1 MHPRLLQY
9 YNQELRYLRDL
20 GQEFANA
27 HPKVAG
33 QLGLGATAQDPYIER
48 LLEGSAFLA
57 ARVQLKL
64 DAEFPRLS
72 HRLLDMV
79 YPGFNAPLPSMLVAR
94 VHPAPDPQ
102 LLSGHLLARG
112 TALHGA
118 ATALT
123 STRCEFRTA
132 QDTVLTPVSVAEA
145 RLVREHAALDA
156 VGGLPGERPRAAL
169 VLSLRMP
176 DGLRF
181 DQLGVDRLRF
191 FLTGAPDVAA
201 SLVEMTLS
209 RCVAVLAGAP
219 GRMQLLPASSVS
231 PVGYADDEAL
241 LPAPPRGFAGLRILQ
256 ETLAFPERFQ
266 FFQVDALSTAFSRVA
281 GSVLELVLALTQ
293 ADDAPLGAVSAANV
307 LTNCT
312 PAINLFPCRADR
324 LLPGADRHEFHVV
337 VDRSRPLDHEV
348 YAVTA
353 MTAHD
358 AEGGSRRFEPL
369 HGTARTGAG
378 PVRRVY
384 STRREPRLPSERV
397 RQEGGRSSYAG
408 TEVFLSWSDGWE
420 AGADSEITA
429 PAGRAAGGASAGLSQ
444 GPTLSTVIS
453 PVAVQPLPDQ
463 VALDVLCTNRDL
475 PLFLRGGDAPL
486 TLDAGIA
493 LTEIRAVAGPSRPLP
508 APAESSA
515 AWRLLNLLSLNYL
528 SLIDT
533 GEASQDGRG
542 ATAAGA
548 LRELLSQL
556 PQAGDADVSR
566 QIGALIGLSAAVV
579 HRRHPAPGPIA
590 YARGVEISLT
600 LDEQRLGAGSG
611 HSAYLLGAA
620 LHHFL
625 SRHVSLNSF
634 VETVLLSTARG
645 EIGRWAPR
653 AGARPLL

>member
-20 GQEFANA
+20 GEEFAGA

-33 QLGLGATAQDPYIER
+33 QLGLGAAAQDPYIER

-79 YPGFNAPLPSMLVAR
+79 YPGFNAPLPAMLVAR
-94 VHPAPDPQ
+94 VQPAPDPQ
-102 LLSGHLLARG
+102 LLAGHRLPRG
-112 TALHGA
+112 TALHSGP
-118 ATALT
+118 TAGPNG
-123 STRCEFRTA
+123 TRCEFRTA
-132 QDTVLTPVSVAEA
+132 QDTVITPVSVAEA

-156 VGGLPGERPRAAL
+156 VGGPPGERPRASL
-169 VLSLRMP
+169 VLSLRLP
-176 DGLRF
+176 EGQRF

-201 SLVEMTLS
+201 SLVELTQS

-219 GRMQLLPASSVS
+219 GRAPGQAPSQTYILPASSVA

-241 LPAPPRGFAGLRILQ
+241 LPAPSRGFGGLRLLQ

-266 FFQVDALSTAFSRVA
+266 FFEVDGLSTAFSRVPGPA
-281 GSVLELVLALTQ
+281 MDLVLALTH
-293 ADDAPLGAVSAANV
+293 ADDAPMGAVSAANV
-307 LTNCT
+307 LTNCV

-324 LLPGADRHEFHVV
+324 LLPGSDRHEFHVV

-348 YAVTA
+348 YDVTA

-358 AEGGSRRFEPL
+358 ADGGSRRFEPL
-369 HGTARTGAG
+369 HGTARAG
-378 PVRRVY
+378 SSPVRRVY
-384 STRREPRLPSERV
+384 SMRREPRRASERV
-397 RQEGGRSSYAG
+397 RQEGARSSYTG

-420 AGADSEITA
+420 AEVGSEI
-429 PAGRAAGGASAGLSQ
+429 GGATAGSPGPAPDSARGA
-444 GPTLSTVIS
+444 GAS
-453 PVAVQPLPDQ
+453 PIAVQPLPDQ
-463 VALDVLCTNRDL
+463 VALDVRCTNRDL
-475 PLFLRGGDAPL
+475 PLFLRGGNAPL

-493 LTEIRAVAGPSRPLP
+493 IADVRAVAGPSRPLP

-528 SLIDT
+528 SLIDA
-533 GEASQDGRG
+533 G
-542 ATAAGA
+542 AGA

-556 PQAGDADVSR
+556 PQAADADVSR
-566 QIGALIGLSAAVV
+566 QIGALTGLSAAVV

-590 YARGVEISLT
+590 YARGVEISIT

-620 LHHFL
+620 LHQFL

-634 VETVLLSTARG
+634 VETVLLSTTRG

>member
-20 GQEFANA
+20 GQEFAEA

-33 QLGLGATAQDPYIER
+33 QLGLGASAQDPYIER

-94 VHPAPDPQ
+94 VQPAPDPQ
-102 LLSGHLLARG
+102 LLTGYRLPRG

-118 ATALT
+118 ATTLT

-169 VLSLRMP
+169 VLSLRLP
-176 DGLRF
+176 DGQRF

-201 SLVEMTLS
+201 SLAELTLS

-219 GRMQLLPASSVS
+219 GRLQLLPASSVS

-241 LPAPPRGFAGLRILQ
+241 LPAPPRAFAGLRILQ

-266 FFQVDALSTAFSRVA
+266 FFEVDALSTAFSRVA
-281 GSVLELVLALTQ
+281 GPVLELVLALTQ

-307 LTNCT
+307 LTNCL

-324 LLPGADRHEFHVV
+324 LLPGSDRHEFHVV

-369 HGTARTGAG
+369 HGTARIGAG

-384 STRREPRLPSERV
+384 STRREPRPPSERV

-420 AGADSEITA
+420 AEAGSEI
-429 PAGRAAGGASAGLSQ
+429 GGAA
-444 GPTLSTVIS
+444 PDARST
-453 PVAVQPLPDQ
+453 PAAVQPLPDQ

-475 PLFLRGGDAPL
+475 PLFLRGGHAPL

-493 LTEIRAVAGPSRPLP
+493 LTEVRAVAGPSRPLP

-528 SLIDT
+528 SLMDT
-533 GEASQDGRG
+533 GADAQDGSNG
-542 ATAAGA
+542 SAAGA

-566 QIGALIGLSAAVV
+566 QIGALTGLSTAVV

-620 LHHFL
+620 LHQFL

-634 VETVLLSTARG
+634 VETVLLSTTRG

-653 AGARPLL
+653 VGARPLL

>member
-1 MHPRLLQY
+1 VHPRLLQY

-20 GQEFANA
+20 GQEFAEA

-33 QLGLGATAQDPYIER
+33 QLGLGAAAQDPYIER

-79 YPGFNAPLPSMLVAR
+79 YPGFNAPLPAMLVAR
-94 VHPAPDPQ
+94 MQPAPDPQ
-102 LLSGHLLARG
+102 LLAGHRLPRG

-118 ATALT
+118 APALT
-123 STRCEFRTA
+123 GMRCEFRTA

-145 RLVREHAALDA
+145 RLVREHAALNA
-156 VGGLPGERPRAAL
+156 LGGLPAERPRAAL
-169 VLSLRMP
+169 VLSLRLP
-176 DGLRF
+176 DGQRF
-181 DQLGVDRLRF
+181 DQLGFDRLRF

-201 SLVEMTLS
+201 SLVELTLS
-209 RCVAVLAGAP
+209 RCVAVLAGAS
-219 GRMQLLPASSVS
+219 GHVQRLPASRVA

-241 LPAPPRGFAGLRILQ
+241 LPAPPRGFGGLRILQ

-266 FFQVDALSTAFSRVA
+266 FFDVDALSTAFTSTA
-281 GSVLELVLALTQ
+281 GSAMELVLALTQ
-293 ADDAPLGAVSAANV
+293 ADDAPMGAVSAANV
-307 LTNCT
+307 LTNCV

-324 LLPGADRHEFHVV
+324 LLPGPDRHEFHVV

-348 YAVTA
+348 YEVTG

-358 AEGGSRRFEPL
+358 ADGGSRRFEPL
-369 HGTARTGAG
+369 HGTARSGSG

-384 STRREPRLPSERV
+384 SVRREPRRPSERV
-397 RQEGGRSSYAG
+397 RREGARSSYAG
-408 TEVFLSWSDGWE
+408 TEIFLSWSDGWE
-420 AGADSEITA
+420 AEAGSELHGDGTA
-429 PAGRAAGGASAGLSQ
+429 LPSQSSLSSVAAA
-444 GPTLSTVIS
+444 PTGSGVSGVTAVS
-453 PVAVQPLPDQ
+453 VQPLPDQ

-475 PLFLRGGDAPL
+475 PLFLRGGNAPL

-493 LTEIRAVAGPSRPLP
+493 LTDVRAVAGPSRPLP
-508 APAESSA
+508 PPPESSA

-528 SLIDT
+528 SLIDA
-533 GEASQDGRG
+533 G
-542 ATAAGA
+542 AGA

-566 QIGALIGLSAAVV
+566 QIAALTGLSATVV

-590 YARGVEISLT
+590 YARGVQIAIT

-634 VETVLLSTARG
+634 IETVLVSTTRG
-645 EIGRWAPR
+645 EIGRWAPH
-653 AGARPLL
+653 AGARALL

>member
-1 MHPRLLQY
+1 VHPRLLQY

-20 GQEFANA
+20 GQEFAEA

-33 QLGLGATAQDPYIER
+33 QLGLGAAAQDPYIER

-79 YPGFNAPLPSMLVAR
+79 YPGFNAPLPAMLVAR
-94 VHPAPDPQ
+94 MQPAPDPQ
-102 LLSGHLLARG
+102 LLAGHRLPRG
-112 TALHGA
+112 SALHGA
-118 ATALT
+118 APALT
-123 STRCEFRTA
+123 GTRCEFRTA

-156 VGGLPGERPRAAL
+156 LGGLPGERPRAAL
-169 VLSLRMP
+169 VLSLRLP
-176 DGLRF
+176 DGQRF

-201 SLVEMTLS
+201 SLVELTLS
-209 RCVAVLAGAP
+209 RCAAVLAGAS
-219 GRMQLLPASSVS
+219 GRVQRLPTSSVA

-241 LPAPPRGFAGLRILQ
+241 LPALPRGFGGLRLLQ

-266 FFQVDALSTAFSRVA
+266 FFEVDALSAAFSRTA
-281 GSVLELVLALTQ
+281 GSSMELVLALTQ
-293 ADDAPLGAVSAANV
+293 ADDASLGAVSAANV
-307 LTNCT
+307 LTNCV

-324 LLPGADRHEFHVV
+324 LLPGPDRHEFHIV

-348 YAVTA
+348 YAVTG

-358 AEGGSRRFEPL
+358 ADGGSRRFEPL
-369 HGTARTGAG
+369 HGTARTGSG

-384 STRREPRLPSERV
+384 SARREPRRPSERV
-397 RQEGGRSSYAG
+397 RREGARSSYAG

-420 AGADSEITA
+420 AEAGSELRGEGDGTA
-429 PAGRAAGGASAGLSQ
+429 GASASAASSASAVSSA
-444 GPTLSTVIS
+444 STVS
-453 PVAVQPLPDQ
+453 AVAVQPLPDQ
-463 VALDVLCTNRDL
+463 VALEVLCTNRDL
-475 PLFLRGGDAPL
+475 PLFLRGGNAPL

-493 LTEIRAVAGPSRPLP
+493 LTDVRAVAGPSRPLP

-528 SLIDT
+528 SLID
-533 GEASQDGRG
+533 AG
-542 ATAAGA
+542 ADA

-566 QIGALIGLSAAVV
+566 QIGALTGLSAAVV

-590 YARGVEISLT
+590 YARGVEISIT

-634 VETVLLSTARG
+634 VETVLLSTTRG